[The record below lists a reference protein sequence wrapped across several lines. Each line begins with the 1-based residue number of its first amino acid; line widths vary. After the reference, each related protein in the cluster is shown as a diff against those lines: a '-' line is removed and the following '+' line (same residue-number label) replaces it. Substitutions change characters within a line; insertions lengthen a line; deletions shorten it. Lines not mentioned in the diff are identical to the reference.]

1 MGESIPRRHP
11 IDDEHAGEM
20 IELVLPD
27 AGGEVVV
34 TQFEPLAV
42 ESGRHDGRDL
52 RAADRDPHVRN
63 AEAALL
69 ERHEFALEPDLGVD
83 EDLRVGLLGQP
94 GVRHEQPTRDPDL
107 RCREADPV
115 RLVHRL
121 DHGLHESV
129 KVVIDR
135 LDRLGTPS
143 KHRMGIAMDLERSM
157 SHVNRFG
164 GETRSPASSGIEDPK
179 PDGSRIGRTR
189 RLTRFGIDPIPAA
202 RVPWTIPARP
212 VGRVDRRQVGDATAA
227 PRRIEE
233 RRVALFGKK
242 KKTDDQ
248 SEAAASAGWQPEPH
262 KAAKFFEHA
271 RTAAQTGNYSY
282 AIELFARGLKF
293 DPSNMEA
300 HQALYEAGIRY
311 LQSGGKPAAS
321 KEVKAIDG
329 PNPADRMA
337 AYEFAWAKDLNNLA
351 IAFKLMQAIAR
362 VDEKEFGQ
370 WLAPRIFAMMTKA
383 KKQAK
388 TMWIQ
393 GKDLFVEVDA
403 WKEAFAAAEK
413 AIAIDPSD
421 TELISE
427 LNELSAQRAMSE
439 GGFNQSRGG
448 EAGDFRRLIRN
459 ADQQAALEDENS
471 LAGGASAERAMERAK
486 AEFEANPESP
496 EAVNKYAQL
505 LRRNDTAEEDATAV
519 EVYMKGFEATG
530 QYRFRMAAGD
540 VRMGR
545 MAKRLR
551 KLEESEAGGEEATA
565 LKAELLALRADEYG
579 ERVAKYPTDRGI
591 KFELGLIEY
600 ERGNY
605 EDAMAMFQQCKDE
618 AKYRTRATHMLGKCF
633 SHEGWHQ
640 EAVGEFREALEHT
653 DGAEKERE
661 MPIRYDLMLSLID
674 LARESNSMEEAREAA
689 EICSAIV
696 RKDIGYRDI
705 RVKRKEVDALIKE
718 LGG

>member
-1 MGESIPRRHP
+1 
-11 IDDEHAGEM
+11 
-20 IELVLPD
+20 
-27 AGGEVVV
+27 
-34 TQFEPLAV
+34 
-42 ESGRHDGRDL
+42 
-52 RAADRDPHVRN
+52 
-63 AEAALL
+63 
-69 ERHEFALEPDLGVD
+69 
-83 EDLRVGLLGQP
+83 
-94 GVRHEQPTRDPDL
+94 
-107 RCREADPV
+107 
-115 RLVHRL
+115 
-121 DHGLHESV
+121 
-129 KVVIDR
+129 
-135 LDRLGTPS
+135 
-143 KHRMGIAMDLERSM
+143 
-157 SHVNRFG
+157 
-164 GETRSPASSGIEDPK
+164 
-179 PDGSRIGRTR
+179 
-189 RLTRFGIDPIPAA
+189 
-202 RVPWTIPARP
+202 
-212 VGRVDRRQVGDATAA
+212 
-227 PRRIEE
+227 
-233 RRVALFGKK
+233 VALFGKK
-242 KKTDDQ
+242 KKSDDQ
-248 SEAAASAGWQPEPH
+248 TEASEPAGWQPEPH

-271 RTAAQTGNYSY
+271 RTATQTGNYSY

-293 DPSNMEA
+293 NPASMEA
-300 HQALYEAGIRY
+300 HEALYEAGIRY
-311 LQSGGKPAAS
+311 LQSGGKPAAG

-351 IAFKLMQAIAR
+351 IAFKLLQAVAR
-362 VDEKEFGQ
+362 VDQKEFGQ
-370 WLAPRIFAMMTKA
+370 WLAPRVFAMITKA
-383 KKQAK
+383 KKQNK
-388 TMWIQ
+388 SLWIH
-393 GKDLFVEVDA
+393 GNDLFVEVDA

-421 TELISE
+421 SDLISQ
-427 LNELSAQRAMSE
+427 LNELSAQRSMAE
-439 GGFNQSRGG
+439 GGFNQSRGS
-448 EAGDFRRLIRN
+448 EAGDFRKLIKN
-459 ADQQAALEDENS
+459 ADEQAALEDENS
-471 LAGGASAERAMERAK
+471 LAGGASAERALERAK
-486 AEFEANPESP
+486 NEFEANPESP

-505 LRRNDTAEEDATAV
+505 LRRTDQAEEDAIAI
-519 EVYMKGFEATG
+519 EVYMTGFEKTG

-540 VRMGR
+540 VRMSR

-551 KLEESEAGGEEATA
+551 KLEETAPDGEEATS

-600 ERGNY
+600 ERGNF

-640 EAVGEFREALEHT
+640 EAVGEFREALGYT